1 MIRATPSL
9 IAISSTRAVEAQVG
23 PVAVVD
29 EAVGRDVER
38 ATGTSGERGRA
49 GEAGGFEGTPQGGG
63 KGGVGAVGGDF
74 VPIRLVGCLTQEDRL
89 NCRYR

>member
-1 MIRATPSL
+1 MPRATPSF

-38 ATGTSGERGRA
+38 ATGMGGERGRA
-49 GEAGGFEGTPQGGG
+49 GEAGDFERTPAGGG
-63 KGGVGAVGGDF
+63 KGSIGAVGGDF
-74 VPIRLVGCLTQEDRL
+74 VPISLIGGLTQEDRL
-89 NCRYR
+89 NCR